1 MPLEAFLHSVKRPS
15 SRWCG
20 VHAGGRLHPPPQGE
34 VGPLVS
40 SLLTLATRFLHIT
53 SEAASGGLGSL
64 SPCIFPRHWQ
74 FQSLGFA
81 RRPRK
86 PGHRTC
92 RGAFPALISSQSWRL
107 SKQYMGQSHIF
118 MCGVC
123 CLAEHPPPKKRLRK
137 WAGLPHVVGT
147 QDVPICLLLWGDT
160 LARSWSLDPRRTSL
174 KRQES
179 ARFTGCRLESP
190 LPSASLFLPLT
201 PWTNEPHRG
210 RRGPDLGWNPFLP
223 SATRK
228 FPLHWVLSLLCPNF
242 QEPPWRWICPVPWGP
257 HKGVESPVL
266 RNLHL
271 SPLPITLKIQP
282 RGSPLLLLV
291 LPANVWSPSRF
302 QNTYLYGCIEY

>member
-1 MPLEAFLHSVKRPS
+1 MPGADSIHLPRVKWVP
-15 SRWCG
+15 WLVLC
-20 VHAGGRLHPPPQGE
+20 LPWPPG
-34 VGPLVS
+34 S
-40 SLLTLATRFLHIT
+40 FTSLLRLPVAAWVLFPPASFPDTD
-53 SEAASGGLGSL
+53 SSKASGSPDDHASRATVPAVEHFLLWSL
-64 SPCIFPRHWQ
+64 LKAGVYLSSIW
-74 FQSLGFA
+74 A
-81 RRPRK
+81 RA
-86 PGHRTC
+86 TFSC
-92 RGAFPALISSQSWRL
+92 VECVVLL
-107 SKQYMGQSHIF
+107 NT
-118 MCGVC
+118 
-123 CLAEHPPPKKRLRK
+123 PPKKRLRK

-302 QNTYLYGCIEY
+302 QNTCLYGCIEY